1 MRLGAGPI
9 RRTWRPVTRRMLCGF
24 ALAGSV
30 TLAGC
35 TTSIAGTGAVSPLAA
50 PSGGAA
56 SGQPSPSTTAS
67 PAGAPPAT
75 GAPSPTSY
83 HMLRFSLPA
92 GWRIAPEAASAC
104 LDPTGAP
111 AGACTVKIVD
121 LNAVAAAHI
130 QMTRPNPQVDHGW
143 WMGPGAPTC
152 VAGQTAPVTGS
163 VLVTTSF
170 VKMANKT
177 AAYSTWRVTCAA
189 AAQNFSP
196 RMWWLPVTKVAFV
209 QHSGGAGPVDAQV
222 DKIIASVTVVD

>member
-1 MRLGAGPI
+1 MRVGAGPI
-9 RRTWRPVTRRMLCGF
+9 RPTWRPATRRVLCGLV
-24 ALAGSV
+24 LAGSV

-35 TTSIAGTGAVSPLAA
+35 TASTAGTGALSPLAA
-50 PSGGAA
+50 PSGSAA

-67 PAGAPPAT
+67 PTGAPPTT

-83 HMLRFSLPA
+83 HMVRFSLPA
-92 GWRIAPEAASAC
+92 DWRITPKAALAC
-104 LDPTGAP
+104 LDPASAP

-130 QMTRPNPQVDHGW
+130 QMTAPDPKVDHGW

-152 VAGQTAPVTGS
+152 VPGQRAPVIDS

-170 VKMANKT
+170 VKMRNKT
-177 AAYSTWRVTCAA
+177 AAYSVWRVSCVA
-189 AAQNFSP
+189 AAQNFST

-209 QHSGGAGPVDAQV
+209 QNSGGAGPTDAQV